1 MPAETEHRLTADA
14 AKARHPRIFGFAIR
28 RRRYPERRRQSA
40 LALIGEAPG
49 PGRGRAALGGQRPR
63 QAFGAERMRAPI
75 GIDRQPRRRRHERTA
90 ERAPQYERRKNLRQC
105 FGEARDRLAIA
116 LRFQVLPRGHRS
128 PGSSPKV
135 ARHGARKAL
144 NLRHHRYVMV
154 RRHTERESDVKK
166 WLGVLLLPFFCGAS
180 LAQTASYP
188 DRPITLIVTAAA
200 GGVTDVAAR
209 AVGQELGK
217 AWGQPVIVENRGGA
231 AHILGAQSVAK
242 ADPDG
247 YTLMV
252 GEAGTFTI
260 NPTVYPP
267 GKLPYD
273 TDRDFVPISGLVRI
287 NQSLIA
293 DNNLPAAN
301 AAELI
306 ALAKQKPGQLT
317 YGTAGI
323 GSAPHMN
330 MALFE
335 SMAGVKL

>member
-1 MPAETEHRLTADA
+1 LVV
-14 AKARHPRIFGFAIR
+14 KKYFGAPIVVLWLCGA
-28 RRRYPERRRQSA
+28 A
-40 LALIGEAPG
+40 LA
-49 PGRGRAALGGQRPR
+49 Q
-63 QAFGAERMRAPI
+63 
-75 GIDRQPRRRRHERTA
+75 
-90 ERAPQYERRKNLRQC
+90 
-105 FGEARDRLAIA
+105 
-116 LRFQVLPRGHRS
+116 S
-128 PGSSPKV
+128 
-135 ARHGARKAL
+135 
-144 NLRHHRYVMV
+144 
-154 RRHTERESDVKK
+154 
-166 WLGVLLLPFFCGAS
+166 
-180 LAQTASYP
+180 SYP
-188 DRPITLIVTAAA
+188 DRPITVIVTAAA

-209 AVGQELGK
+209 AVGQELTK
-217 AWGQPVIVENRGGA
+217 AWGQPVVIENRGGA

-242 ADPDG
+242 AEPDG

-273 TDRDFVPISGLVRI
+273 TDKDFVPIAGLVRI
-287 NQSLIA
+287 NQALIA
-293 DNNLPAAN
+293 DNALPASN

-335 SMAGVKL
+335 SMAGVKLQAVHYRGAAPALNDIATGSINLMSVSVSLALPAARGGRAKILGIGSEARIAQAPDIPTVSESGLPGYQAVTWFGLFGPAKLPHDIVTKLNAEVAKIFADPDFRTRFPEPQMFEAMPGSPEEFAAYIQTERAKWAKVINEAHITLE

>member
-1 MPAETEHRLTADA
+1 
-14 AKARHPRIFGFAIR
+14 
-28 RRRYPERRRQSA
+28 
-40 LALIGEAPG
+40 
-49 PGRGRAALGGQRPR
+49 
-63 QAFGAERMRAPI
+63 
-75 GIDRQPRRRRHERTA
+75 
-90 ERAPQYERRKNLRQC
+90 
-105 FGEARDRLAIA
+105 
-116 LRFQVLPRGHRS
+116 
-128 PGSSPKV
+128 
-135 ARHGARKAL
+135 
-144 NLRHHRYVMV
+144 V
-154 RRHTERESDVKK
+154 RK
-166 WLGVLLLPFFCGAS
+166 WLGVLLLPLLCGAS
-180 LAQTASYP
+180 FAQTASYP

-209 AVGQELGK
+209 AVGQELSK

-287 NQSLIA
+287 NQALIA

-335 SMAGVKL
+335 SMAGVKLQAVHYRGAAPALNDLAGGSINLMSVSVSLALPAFRGGRVKMLGIGSDKRIAQASDIPTVAESGLPGYQAVTWFGLFGPAKLPPDVVGKLNAQVAKIFADSDFRGHFLEPQMFEAMPGSPQEFAAYIQSERAKWAKVIHEANITLE